1 MKKIIFL
8 FAGIIMMS
16 ACGENGKQET
26 DNALQHQRDSLQA
39 IIDSKDDELNDLMG
53 TVTEVQDG
61 IRRINEAEGRVTVAE
76 SGPESSN
83 SRQVIKEN
91 LEYIQSAMQQNR
103 ELIAQLK
110 EKAAAGHFK
119 VEKLEKMIEGLEAQ
133 IEAQNQ
139 EIQELKA
146 QLAEKDAKIASQGE
160 EISNL
165 NTNVSTLTSENEKK
179 ASTIS
184 QQDKDL
190 NSAWFVYGTKSEL
203 KEQGILKSGDV
214 LKSGNFNK
222 DYFTKIDI
230 RKTKNIKTYSKS
242 AKLLTSH
249 PSDSYSLQKNAS
261 GQYELTIT
269 SPTKFWSVSKYLV
282 MQVK

>member
-1 MKKIIFL
+1 MRKIIFL
-8 FAGIIMMS
+8 FAGVIMMG
-16 ACGENGKQET
+16 ACGDNKQQT
-26 DNALQHQRDSLQA
+26 DNALKQQRDSLQA
-39 IIDSKDDELNDLMG
+39 IIDSKDYELNDLMG
-53 TVTEVQDG
+53 TVTEVQEG
-61 IRRINEAEGRVTVAE
+61 IRRISEAEGRVTVAE
-76 SGPESSN
+76 NGPESSN
-83 SRQVIKEN
+83 SRQIIRDN
-91 LEYIQSAMQQNR
+91 LDYIQSAMQQNR

-119 VEKLEKMIEGLEAQ
+119 VEKLQKMIEGLQAQ
-133 IEAQNQ
+133 IDAQNQ

-165 NTNVSTLTSENEKK
+165 NTNVNNLTSENEKK
-179 ASTIS
+179 SSTIS

-214 LKSGNFNK
+214 LKNGNFNK

-230 RKTKNIKTYSKS
+230 RKTKSIKTYSKS
-242 AKLLTSH
+242 AKLLTTH
-249 PSDSYSLQKNAS
+249 PSDSYTLQKNAS

-269 SPTKFWSVSKYLV
+269 NTTKFWSVSKYLV